1 MSRKTMPTIEPVNVK
16 QYDVKQSKYHQC
28 GTLPIRSVLL
38 GPSGAGKGIV
48 LQNMIMDIYDKCFER
63 VYIFSPSVHVDQ
75 TWVPVKEYL
84 KKEINMKE
92 SEPPLYYD
100 HYDPVSLEIIID
112 TQRKI
117 VEHQKK
123 QKDTKKIFQIMI
135 IVDDFADDPMF
146 SRKSQLLHSL
156 FTRGRHSGISTVVS
170 TQKFTAIHPIIRVNA
185 TELLV
190 FRLRNFKD
198 LEAFVEEVSALIDK
212 KTLLEIYNIATEEPY
227 SFLYVK
233 LNAKKRDD
241 MFYVKYNKKISIIE
255 ESYDDMYV

>member
-1 MSRKTMPTIEPVNVK
+1 
-16 QYDVKQSKYHQC
+16 
-28 GTLPIRSVLL
+28 
-38 GPSGAGKGIV
+38 
-48 LQNMIMDIYDKCFER
+48 MIMDIYDKCFER

-75 TWVPVKEYL
+75 TWLPVKEYL
-84 KKEINMKE
+84 KKEINMKDN
-92 SEPPLYYD
+92 EPPLYYD
-100 HYDPVSLEIIID
+100 HYDPVSLEMIIN

-123 QKDTKKIFQIMI
+123 QKETKKLFQIMI

-170 TQKFTAIHPIIRVNA
+170 TQKFTAIPPIIRVNA

-198 LEAFVEEVSALIDK
+198 LEAFLDEVSALVNK
-212 KTLLEIYNIATEEPY
+212 KALLQMYELATSEPY

-233 LNAKKRDD
+233 MTSKSKKN
-241 MFYVKYNKKISIIE
+241 MFMIRFDKYLEVE
-255 ESYDDMYV
+255 ETILEPQHF

>member
-1 MSRKTMPTIEPVNVK
+1 MSRKTVPTIEPVKVK
-16 QYDVKQSKYHQC
+16 QFDVKQSKYHQC
-28 GTLPIRSVLL
+28 GNLPIRSVLL

-75 TWVPVKEYL
+75 TWLPVKEYL
-84 KKEINMKE
+84 KKEINMKDN
-92 SEPPLYYD
+92 EPPLYYD
-100 HYDPVSLEIIID
+100 HYDPFSLEMIID

-123 QKDTKKIFQIMI
+123 QKETKKLFQIMI

-212 KTLLEIYNIATEEPY
+212 KSLLEIYNIATEEPY

-241 MFYVKYNKKISIIE
+241 MFYVKYDKKISIIE
-255 ESYDDMYV
+255 ETYDDMYM

>member
-1 MSRKTMPTIEPVNVK
+1 
-16 QYDVKQSKYHQC
+16 
-28 GTLPIRSVLL
+28 
-38 GPSGAGKGIV
+38 
-48 LQNMIMDIYDKCFER
+48 
-63 VYIFSPSVHVDQ
+63 
-75 TWVPVKEYL
+75 
-84 KKEINMKE
+84 
-92 SEPPLYYD
+92 
-100 HYDPVSLEIIID
+100 
-112 TQRKI
+112 
-117 VEHQKK
+117 
-123 QKDTKKIFQIMI
+123 MI

-198 LEAFVEEVSALIDK
+198 LEAFIEEVSALIDK
-212 KTLLEIYNIATEEPY
+212 KTLLEIYNIATEESY

-241 MFYVKYNKKISIIE
+241 MFYVKYDKKINIIE
-255 ESYDDMYV
+255 ETYDDMYM